1 MQTCKNLTKNRT
13 KTSAFTTLGI
23 SQRKKI
29 DDYQN
34 IYSVNHLYLIVANVS
49 GYIKEKGKNKYL
61 VF

>member
-1 MQTCKNLTKNRT
+1 MQKHWHLQHWVYLKE
-13 KTSAFTTLGI
+13 
-23 SQRKKI
+23 KKI